1 MASYSG
7 QVIEANP
14 GHLSRLGT
22 ARVLRC
28 ITVQLMDDGVQAFM
42 RAMDDGFPAVE
53 TMSAPEARAVI
64 VGRRLPVE
72 NLDDVAGADD
82 QLAGDVPV
90 RIYRPHGDSGV
101 RPAVVFC
108 HGGGFVLC
116 DLESHDSFCRAM
128 SRHTETVVVSVDYR
142 LAPEHRAPTAVLD
155 VHDAFCWVMSHSGE
169 LGIDPARVLIAGDS
183 AGGNLAAV
191 TALMCREH
199 GAPMPVGQVLIYPV
213 IDPAFDTFSYQAYA
227 TGYVNTSAAMQ
238 WYWRQYLDGS
248 IPSPEYLV
256 APARAESHEG
266 LPPAVVVTAGFDVL
280 HSEGVGYAQ
289 RLRAAKVPV
298 VHRDYPGLF
307 HGFVTIM
314 PFAAG
319 ASARELLWSDMR
331 GLLA

>member
-1 MASYSG
+1 
-7 QVIEANP
+7 
-14 GHLSRLGT
+14 
-22 ARVLRC
+22 
-28 ITVQLMDDGVQAFM
+28 
-42 RAMDDGFPAVE
+42 
-53 TMSAPEARAVI
+53 
-64 VGRRLPVE
+64 
-72 NLDDVAGADD
+72 
-82 QLAGDVPV
+82 
-90 RIYRPHGDSGV
+90 
-101 RPAVVFC
+101 
-108 HGGGFVLC
+108 
-116 DLESHDSFCRAM
+116 
-128 SRHTETVVVSVDYR
+128 
-142 LAPEHRAPTAVLD
+142 
-155 VHDAFCWVMSHSGE
+155 
-169 LGIDPARVLIAGDS
+169 
-183 AGGNLAAV
+183 
-191 TALMCREH
+191 
-199 GAPMPVGQVLIYPV
+199 MPVGQVLIYPV